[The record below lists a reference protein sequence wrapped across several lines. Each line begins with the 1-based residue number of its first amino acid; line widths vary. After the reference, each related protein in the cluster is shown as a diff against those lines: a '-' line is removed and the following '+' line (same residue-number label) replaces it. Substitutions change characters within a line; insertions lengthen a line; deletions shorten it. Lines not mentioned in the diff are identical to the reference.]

1 MMSLFSSSLFGNEI
15 VTLKSSETEIKNN
28 TGAIFLPKINSFT
41 RSDIVEIKDNPIKYS
56 ITYGSRK
63 LNTLIVSQ
71 LISKKLIGTDD
82 LKSIIR
88 GLIKGKEKRNNGVKV
103 HQSGSKTLNVGGR
116 SSQGIFAYVSFKR
129 RGKEFDNLLSIYPW
143 NENYFIAISST
154 FPFVNN
160 KKHIENIMSKT
171 DSYISTIGRK

>member
-103 HQSGSKTLNVGGR
+103 HQSGGKTLNVGGR
-116 SSQGIFAYVSFKR
+116 SSQGIFAYISFKR

-143 NENYFIAISST
+143 DDNYFIAISST

-160 KKHIENIMSKT
+160 KKNIENIISKT